1 MDDVRGQAVTD
12 NPYAAPT
19 AADAVATPTSLVDD
33 GLPLH
38 PWRTIWTAPRQTIR
52 RIVCRNP
59 AMNVL
64 ALLCLNGIG
73 QALNRASTQNA
84 GDRMGLPAIL
94 VGAVVGGALGGII
107 GGWLMSH
114 LLRASGRWIGGTGER
129 KHLLAALAWAAVP
142 GIASLAMWI
151 PQFAVAGMDMFTSVT
166 PRLDSSPTAMT
177 VVLATGVIEIVL
189 AIWGVVLLCNTVA
202 EVQGFRSAWAG
213 LGNVLLAVVLFIGV
227 ILGVVAIALGL
238 AFAISSFM

>member
-1 MDDVRGQAVTD
+1 MVDVHGQAVTD

-19 AADAVATPTSLVDD
+19 AADGAASSTTLVDD

-52 RIVCRNP
+52 RIVSRNP
-59 AMNVL
+59 KMNVL

-84 GDRMGLPAIL
+84 GDEMGLPAIL
-94 VGAVVGGALGGII
+94 VGTIIGGVLGGIFT
-107 GGWLMSH
+107 GWLMSH
-114 LLRASGRWIGGTGER
+114 LLRASGRWIGGIAER

-142 GIASLAMWI
+142 GIAALAMWI
-151 PQFAVAGMDMFTSVT
+151 PQFAVAGMDMFTSAT
-166 PRLDSSPTAMT
+166 PRLDASPMAQA
-177 VVLATGVIEIVL
+177 VVLATGVVEIVL
-189 AIWGVVLLCNTVA
+189 WIWGIVLLCNTVA

-213 LGNVLLAVVLFIGV
+213 FGNVLLAVVLPTAV
-227 ILGVVAIALGL
+227 ILGIVAIAMGL